1 MEVKISL
8 KASQLQ
14 LNGLKEFKD
23 PQIKFVLNA
32 NPGMIY
38 QDATYP
44 LLFFVVLECSKDYGF
59 KESGKYTY
67 DEYMKMIT
75 ADE

>member
-23 PQIKFVLNA
+23 PQIKFVYNA

-38 QDATYP
+38 KDATYP
-44 LLFFVVLECSKDYGF
+44 LLFFVVLELLF
-59 KESGKYTY
+59 LF
-67 DEYMKMIT
+67 
-75 ADE
+75 

>member
-14 LNGLKEFKD
+14 LNGLKELND
-23 PQIKFVLNA
+23 PQIKFVYNA

-38 QDATYP
+38 HDATYP
-44 LLFFVVLECSKDYGF
+44 LLFFVVLECDKDYGF

-67 DEYMKMIT
+67 DEYMKMVT

>member
-14 LNGLKEFKD
+14 LNGLKELKD
-23 PQIKFVLNA
+23 PKIKFVYNA
-32 NPGMIY
+32 NQGMIY

-44 LLFFVVLECSKDYGF
+44 LLFFIVLECNNFRRFG
-59 KESGKYTY
+59 KEREKWLKKPLKNT
-67 DEYMKMIT
+67 K
-75 ADE
+75 

>member
-14 LNGLKEFKD
+14 LNGLKELKD
-23 PQIKFVLNA
+23 PKIKFVYNA
-32 NPGMIY
+32 NQGMIY

-44 LLFFVVLECSKDYGF
+44 LLFFIVLECDKDYGF

-67 DEYMKMIT
+67 DEYMKIIT
-75 ADE
+75 GDE

>member
-23 PQIKFVLNA
+23 PQIKFVDNA

-38 QDATYP
+38 KDATYP

-59 KESGKYTY
+59 EESGKYTY
-67 DEYMKMIT
+67 DEYMKLVT

>member
-8 KASQLQ
+8 RASQLQ
-14 LNGLKEFKD
+14 LNGLKELKD
-23 PQIKFVLNA
+23 PQIKFVYNA

-38 QDATYP
+38 QAATYT

>member
-23 PQIKFVLNA
+23 PQIKFVYNA

-38 QDATYP
+38 KDATYP

-59 KESGKYTY
+59 KERGKYTY
-67 DEYMKMIT
+67 DEYMKLVT

>member
-14 LNGLKEFKD
+14 LNGLKEFKE
-23 PQIKFVLNA
+23 PQIKFVYNA

-38 QDATYP
+38 KDATYP
-44 LLFFVVLECSKDYGF
+44 LLFFVVFECSKDYGF

-67 DEYMKMIT
+67 DEYMKLVT

>member
-23 PQIKFVLNA
+23 PQIKFVYNA

-38 QDATYP
+38 KDATYP
-44 LLFFVVLECSKDYGF
+44 LLFFVVLECIKDYGL

-67 DEYMKMIT
+67 DEYMKLVT
-75 ADE
+75 VDE

>member
-8 KASQLQ
+8 TAAQLQ
-14 LNGLKEFKD
+14 INSLKELKD

-32 NPGMIY
+32 NPGLIY
-38 QDATYP
+38 KDPTYP
-44 LLFFVVLECSKDYGF
+44 LLFFLVLECSKDYGF
-59 KESGKYTY
+59 KEGGKYTY

>member
-1 MEVKISL
+1 MEVEISL

-23 PQIKFVLNA
+23 PQIKFVYNA

-38 QDATYP
+38 KDATYQ

-67 DEYMKMIT
+67 DEYMKLVT

>member
-14 LNGLKEFKD
+14 LNGLKELND
-23 PQIKFVLNA
+23 PLIKFVYNA

-44 LLFFVVLECSKDYGF
+44 LLFFVVLECDKDYGF